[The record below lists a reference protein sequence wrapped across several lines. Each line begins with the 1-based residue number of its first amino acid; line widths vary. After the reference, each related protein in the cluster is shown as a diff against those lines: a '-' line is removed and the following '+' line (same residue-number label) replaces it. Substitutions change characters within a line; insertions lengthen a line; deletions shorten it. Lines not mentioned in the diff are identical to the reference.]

1 MTPQNPDET
10 QDDEERSG
18 ARTKRRRTTI
28 LILVALI
35 LGYPAYKSGVFARVE
50 VDVKQVCSS
59 GVVVGIQEGTVFRPG
74 RTSDPAYTVRDVRI
88 RMGRQ
93 EAHIGG
99 GYLDGTGK
107 PQKFIG
113 ADLVAGESVV
123 HRGVG
128 TFTLLTVDPVL
139 IRLMPGSGGT
149 ATFCFTP
156 APEFDLNPGLARLI
170 YGPPR
175 KTADTLNRR
184 DKN

>member
-1 MTPQNPDET
+1 M
-10 QDDEERSG
+10 
-18 ARTKRRRTTI
+18 RRRR
-28 LILVALI
+28 LVIIIVIVL
-35 LGYPAYKSGVFARVE
+35 LVGYPAYKSGVFATVG
-50 VDVKQVCSS
+50 VDVKQACPH
-59 GVVVGIQEGTVFRPG
+59 GIVVGIQEGTVFRPG
-74 RTSDPAYTVRDVRI
+74 TKIDPAYSVWDVRI

-99 GYLDGTGK
+99 GYMEGADVL
-107 PQKFIG
+107 QEFIG

-139 IRLMPGSGGT
+139 IRLLPGSGGT

-156 APEFDLNPGLARLI
+156 APEFDLDPGLARLI

-184 DKN
+184 DEN